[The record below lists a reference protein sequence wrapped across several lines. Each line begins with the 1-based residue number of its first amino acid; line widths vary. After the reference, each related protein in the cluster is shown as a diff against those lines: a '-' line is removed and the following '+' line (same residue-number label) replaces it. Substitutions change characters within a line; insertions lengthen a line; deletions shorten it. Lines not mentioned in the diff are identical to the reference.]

1 MGKMTTDFMRG
12 QWEGIKR
19 RGDYYIGIDTIYST
33 ISIAANTLFPVSYS
47 FFTAG
52 ITDGLTYAQ
61 TNLDSGSRLNNN
73 DIFLVR
79 EVAFEFWKTG
89 ADPDINFLSNG
100 CYLEWW
106 FYGNRFL
113 IGKLEDYP
121 AGSQVYTSAVANLGT
136 SVAVAGLGPV
146 VSTVNGMPTVHNA
159 FNLGEPGLLL
169 QGNDS
174 FKAVLNNAAAPYTT
188 ALAANGGTGI
198 TMTAKLRGYRARQ
211 IS

>member
-1 MGKMTTDFMRG
+1 MKATTEFMQA
-12 QWEGIKR
+12 QWEAIKR
-19 RGDYYIGIDTIYST
+19 RSDYYIGVDTIYST
-33 ISIAANTLFPVSYS
+33 VSIGVNTLFPTSFS

-79 EVAFEFWKTG
+79 EVAFEFWKTA
-89 ADPDINFLSNG
+89 ADADLNFLLNG
-100 CYLEWW
+100 CSLDWW

-113 IGKLEDYP
+113 IGKVEDYP
-121 AGSQVYTSAVANLGT
+121 GGSQAYTTAVANLGT

-146 VSTVNGMPTVHNA
+146 VSTVNGIPGIHNA
-159 FNLGEPGLLL
+159 MNIGEPGILL

-174 FKAVLNNAAAPYTT
+174 FKAVLSNQAAPYTT
-188 ALAANGGTGI
+188 ALAANGGTGL